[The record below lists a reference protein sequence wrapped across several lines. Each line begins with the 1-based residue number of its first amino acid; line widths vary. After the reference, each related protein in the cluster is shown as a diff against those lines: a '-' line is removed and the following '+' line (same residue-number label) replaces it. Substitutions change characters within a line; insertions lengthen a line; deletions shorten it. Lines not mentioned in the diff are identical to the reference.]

1 VSLTVSPTVSLTVS
15 LTVSPSPSLSP
26 CLSLCLSHRVSH
38 CVSHCLSHR
47 VTHCVSHC
55 LSHRLRHCD
64 LPHRLSLT
72 LQANTAIACIGRA
85 GSGRGLPV
93 IVVIDGQTSAL
104 YNNFSYSPPTVERFD
119 RDRAFPGDPLVIV
132 GASFGT
138 VPGDIRVMIGQQE
151 CTAGASFNP
160 HPGWHPSQSSPSLR
174 ALTNN
179 GLGGWRRQ
187 WCCWWNTRRSAAPWA
202 SPRA

>member
-1 VSLTVSPTVSLTVS
+1 M
-15 LTVSPSPSLSP
+15 
-26 CLSLCLSHRVSH
+26 
-38 CVSHCLSHR
+38 
-47 VTHCVSHC
+47 
-55 LSHRLRHCD
+55 
-64 LPHRLSLT
+64 
-72 LQANTAIACIGRA
+72 
-85 GSGRGLPV
+85 

-160 HPGWHPSQSSPSLR
+160 HPGWHPSQSSPSLSR

-187 WCCWWNTRRSAAPWA
+187 W
-202 SPRA
+202 